1 MNLSLPISFRNMY
14 FRWMQTITIF
24 HEGCLWLVKKLYCHF
39 WNTWRIFASKYCF
52 WICTSRLERNS
63 SDSAL
68 FAKSE
73 WFTTALPVTARTYYD
88 PGAVLPCS
96 NYFRTA
102 RYCLNPASSCI
113 GPAKNCFR
121 ICTSTVAVRAIL
133 RIPNFLQS
141 MCGLPKSCQVLPRT
155 ALVLPDSAL
164 VLGTVSSTLV
174 LPSTVSQFMYLLL
187 Q

>member
-68 FAKSE
+68 FAKPE
-73 WFTTALPVTARTYYD
+73 WFPLPCQILLGHTMILVRFCHVVITFVLRDIALILPV
-88 PGAVLPCS
+88 PVL
-96 NYFRTA
+96 
-102 RYCLNPASSCI
+102 
-113 GPAKNCFR
+113 
-121 ICTSTVAVRAIL
+121 
-133 RIPNFLQS
+133 
-141 MCGLPKSCQVLPRT
+141 VLPRT
-155 ALVLPDSAL
+155 ASEFVH
-164 VLGTVSSTLV
+164 
-174 LPSTVSQFMYLLL
+174 LLL
-187 Q
+187 QWERSFEFRTFCKACVVYQSPARSCHVLL